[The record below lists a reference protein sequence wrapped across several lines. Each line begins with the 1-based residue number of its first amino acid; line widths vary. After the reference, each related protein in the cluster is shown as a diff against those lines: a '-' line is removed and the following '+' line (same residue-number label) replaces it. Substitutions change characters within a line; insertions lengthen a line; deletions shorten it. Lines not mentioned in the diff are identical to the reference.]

1 MFIQTET
8 MSDPASMRF
17 LPGQRVLTAGTEGFP
32 DAASAGRS
40 PLAQSLFEIE
50 GVAGV
55 FLEPESII
63 VEKGG
68 EKDWQILKP
77 AVLGAIMEHFTA
89 GRPVIVDEEADADSA
104 SEDDEV
110 TAKIK
115 ELIDTRIRPAAAQDG
130 GDVIF
135 RGFKD
140 GVVLLEMVGSGYG
153 LKDGVENMLRHYVP
167 EVTGVSD
174 FRDAEAKPGL
184 DTPAGKAIQT
194 LLDDMVNPSVAA
206 HGGHISLVDVRED
219 TAYIRLEG
227 GCQGCG
233 MADVTL
239 KQGVA
244 TEIQRV
250 APDIVTVLDVTDH
263 AGGDNPYYQPGKGG
277 MSPM

>member
-8 MSDPASMRF
+8 MADPTSMRF
-17 LPGQRVLTAGTEGFP
+17 LPGRRVLTSGTEGFA
-32 DAASAGRS
+32 DAAAAGRS

-63 VEKGG
+63 VEKGD

-89 GRPVIVDEEADADSA
+89 GRPVLVDADAGADDSG
-104 SEDDEV
+104 EDDDV

-115 ELIDTRIRPAAAQDG
+115 ELIDTRIRPAAAQDD
-130 GDVIF
+130 GDIIF

-174 FRDAEAKPGL
+174 FREAEAKPGL

-194 LLDDMVNPSVAA
+194 LLDDMVNPSVAS
-206 HGGHISLVDVRED
+206 HGGHISLIDVRED
-219 TAYIRLEG
+219 MAYIRLEG

-250 APDIVTVLDVTDH
+250 APEIVTVLDVTDH

>member
-17 LPGQRVLTAGTEGFP
+17 LPGRRVLTSGTAGFS
-32 DAASAGRS
+32 DSAAAGRS
-40 PLAQSLFEIE
+40 PLAQSLFGIE

-89 GRPVIVDEEADADSA
+89 GRPVLIDEEPDADVSG
-104 SEDDEV
+104 EDDEV

-115 ELIDTRIRPAAAQDG
+115 ELIETRIRPAAAQDG
-130 GDVIF
+130 GDVIY

-174 FRDAEAKPGL
+174 FREAEPKPGL
-184 DTPAGKAIQT
+184 ETPAAKAIQA

-250 APDIVTVLDVTDH
+250 APDIASVLDVSDH
-263 AGGDNPYYQPGKGG
+263 AGGNNPYYQPGKGG
-277 MSPM
+277 MSPF

>member
-8 MSDPASMRF
+8 MPDTASMRF
-17 LPGQRVLTAGTEGFP
+17 LPGQRVLTSGTEGFP

-63 VEKGG
+63 VEKGE

-77 AVLGAIMEHFTA
+77 AVLGAIMEHFTT
-89 GRPVIVDEEADADSA
+89 GRPVIVDEEPGADA
-104 SEDDEV
+104 EDDEV
-110 TAKIK
+110 SAKIK
-115 ELIDTRIRPAAAQDG
+115 DLIETRIRPAAAQDG
-130 GDVIF
+130 GDVIY

-174 FRDAEAKPGL
+174 FREAEPKPGL
-184 DTPAGKAIQT
+184 DTSAGEGDPGAAGRHGQ
-194 LLDDMVNPSVAA
+194 SVRGRPWRA
-206 HGGHISLVDVRED
+206 HF
-219 TAYIRLEG
+219 
-227 GCQGCG
+227 
-233 MADVTL
+233 
-239 KQGVA
+239 
-244 TEIQRV
+244 
-250 APDIVTVLDVTDH
+250 
-263 AGGDNPYYQPGKGG
+263 PGRR
-277 MSPM
+277 PR

>member
-8 MSDPASMRF
+8 MADTASMRF
-17 LPGQRVLTAGTEGFP
+17 LPGRRVLTSGTEGFA

-77 AVLGAIMEHFTA
+77 SVLGAIMEHFTS
-89 GRPVIVDEEADADSA
+89 GRPVIVEEEAGADDAD
-104 SEDDEV
+104 EDDEV
-110 TAKIK
+110 TTKIK

-130 GDVIF
+130 GDVIY

-167 EVTGVSD
+167 EVTGVGD
-174 FRDAEAKPGL
+174 FREAEAKPGL
-184 DTPAGKAIQT
+184 DTPAGKAIQA
-194 LLDDMVNPSVAA
+194 LLDDTVNPSVAS
-206 HGGHISLVDVRED
+206 HGGHIALVDVRED

-250 APDIVTVLDVTDH
+250 APEIVTVLDVTDH